1 MRRDDGE
8 GKGKGEG
15 EGNATRLLDSLLEY
29 ALKKLVRTKNSPSD
43 NKEERNCGWG

>member
-1 MRRDDGE
+1 MRVGRMRRDDVE

-29 ALKKLVRTKNSPSD
+29 ALKKLVD
-43 NKEERNCGWG
+43 